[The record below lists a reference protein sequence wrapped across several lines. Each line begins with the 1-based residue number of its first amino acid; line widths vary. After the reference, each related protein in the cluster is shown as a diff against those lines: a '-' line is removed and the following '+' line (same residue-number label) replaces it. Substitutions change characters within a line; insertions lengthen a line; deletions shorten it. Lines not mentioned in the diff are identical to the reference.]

1 MSNLLSSLITR
12 TTETAVPTDSHQAVI
27 LQPRPRAL
35 FETETPAAMLSL
47 PIENLET
54 AESTPQSIQPPAPA
68 EPRRPIPEMKPATVQ
83 PPPKPVRQ
91 KQSATESAPA
101 SRPPAPPPLTASKSP
116 PKLPAVAAPEPA
128 PTPDRLPLMQTAV
141 VETRLVREQPVIR
154 PQIQRIVAPETA
166 VPHVKERPATSPQEK
181 PTQLARLDSPPVPS
195 LPQKESPAA
204 KATPAA
210 IQTTVITALAG
221 PKAAPRRPAAIVPT
235 QTVPHIPAE
244 QKRPLPDADAP
255 EPVIQVHIGRVEVR
269 ATPPETAPS
278 PKKQRQ
284 LPVMGLDDYLRNRNG
299 QGGKP

>member
-1 MSNLLSSLITR
+1 MSNLLSSLIAR
-12 TTETAVPTDSHQAVI
+12 TTETAVSAADI

-35 FETETPAAMLSL
+35 FETETQTAVPSL

-54 AESTPQSIQPPAPA
+54 AESTPQPIQPPAPA
-68 EPRRPIPEMKPATVQ
+68 EPRRPAPEMKLAPVQ

-91 KQSATESAPA
+91 KQSATESTPA
-101 SRPPAPPPLTASKSP
+101 SRPPAPPPLTASQSP

-141 VETRLVREQPVIR
+141 VKTSLVREQPVIR

-166 VPHVKERPATSPQEK
+166 VPHVKERPTTSPQEK
-181 PTQLARLDSPPVPS
+181 PTQLTRLDSLPVPS
-195 LPQKESPAA
+195 LPKKEGPAA

-210 IQTTVITALAG
+210 TQTTIITALAG

-235 QTVPHIPAE
+235 QTVPHLPAE
-244 QKRPLPDADAP
+244 QKRPFTEPDTP
-255 EPVIQVHIGRVEVR
+255 EQVIQVHIGRIEIR

-284 LPVMGLDDYLRNRNG
+284 LPVMGLDDYLRQRNG
-299 QGGKP
+299 QGGKA